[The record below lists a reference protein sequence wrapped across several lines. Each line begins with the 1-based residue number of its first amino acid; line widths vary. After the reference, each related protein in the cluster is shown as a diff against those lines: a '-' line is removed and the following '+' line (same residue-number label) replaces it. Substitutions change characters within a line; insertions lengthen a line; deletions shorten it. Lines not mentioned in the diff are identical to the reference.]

1 MRKPNLQKLL
11 AKWQK
16 RLRCQDWDC
25 TIGYFSAKELEGSVG
40 QCRMDRKNLQAQIRI
55 LDPSDPLEVWQQH
68 FRNVELT
75 LVHELLHITI
85 PAVPQEL
92 DEALEG
98 SIEKIAKG
106 LMEL

>member
-16 RLRCQDWDC
+16 RLRCQDWDL
-25 TIGYFSAKELEGSVG
+25 TIGYFSAKE
-40 QCRMDRKNLQAQIRI
+40 
-55 LDPSDPLEVWQQH
+55 
-68 FRNVELT
+68 
-75 LVHELLHITI
+75 
-85 PAVPQEL
+85 
-92 DEALEG
+92 LEG